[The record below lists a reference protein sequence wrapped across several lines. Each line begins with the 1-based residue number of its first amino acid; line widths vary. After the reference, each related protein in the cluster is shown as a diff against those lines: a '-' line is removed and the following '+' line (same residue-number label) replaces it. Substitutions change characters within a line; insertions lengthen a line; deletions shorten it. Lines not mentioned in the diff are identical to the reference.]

1 MFGYIVN
8 GPDRLRRGYHE
19 QSYRSEP
26 NSAEEKT
33 WLFHGEAMVLE
44 TVPKTSFSG
53 NDAHRNKV
61 S

>member
-1 MFGYIVN
+1 MHILSIAQIGHAGDIMSKVT
-8 GPDRLRRGYHE
+8 E
-19 QSYRSEP
+19 SEP

-33 WLFHGEAMVLE
+33 WLFRGEAMVLE

-53 NDAHRNKV
+53 NDAHRNKI